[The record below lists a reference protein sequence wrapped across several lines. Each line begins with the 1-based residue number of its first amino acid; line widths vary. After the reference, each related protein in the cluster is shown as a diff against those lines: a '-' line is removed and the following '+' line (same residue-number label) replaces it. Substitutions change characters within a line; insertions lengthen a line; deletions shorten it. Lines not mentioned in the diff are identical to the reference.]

1 MKLSLKQLFIGWKTN
16 LLTILAERLKMSTDN
31 DSKVIEVS
39 DDTVFCDGG
48 NLGHPRVF
56 LTFEDGRVECPY
68 CGQEFVKI

>member
-1 MKLSLKQLFIGWKTN
+1 M
-16 LLTILAERLKMSTDN
+16 AERLKMSTDN

-39 DDTVFCDGG
+39 DETVFCDGG